1 MRILRAPARP
11 TLLQQGSKLEPEE
24 AAKGM
29 KTESARW
36 ITKRKGVLC
45 KFCVHLSGSHFCNKD
60 LSWGTK
66 GQPKERKW
74 EMPDGYENIN
84 DFYVKFARTCQDR
97 TFAARIQIGTPRDS
111 QRNVNGKRLMG
122 KKHKRLL
129 CEFCSHLSGDFFAAR
144 IQIGT
149 PRDSQRNENGIWL
162 MGKKNIN
169 EFYAN
174 FARTCQDRTFA
185 AKIQIGNPRDTK
197 RNENGNSLMGEKNI
211 NDFYVDF
218 ARTCQDHILAARS
231 QVGTSRDSQRNENGK
246 CLMSNET

>member
-84 DFYVKFARTCQDR
+84 DFYV
-97 TFAARIQIGTPRDS
+97 
-111 QRNVNGKRLMG
+111 
-122 KKHKRLL
+122 
-129 CEFCSHLSGDFFAAR
+129 
-144 IQIGT
+144 
-149 PRDSQRNENGIWL
+149 
-162 MGKKNIN
+162 
-169 EFYAN
+169 N

-246 CLMSNET
+246 CLMSTET